1 MQSTY
6 PIFVSV
12 FYLFNG
18 IVQLLIAVKLH
29 RRFKEHSFATSIST
43 VILWIFAAIA
53 YPFLILKAE
62 GSMENHT
69 LHSFFWIVVFTPFA
83 IFCILFYQFILLSKK
98 PELRDSR
105 KPENL
110 EKKLAAHG
118 NEGQSYDFY
127 VDLKRKVLHLIPALL
142 IIGLYY
148 LGIMIKD
155 TSMSFYLIITVG
167 YAGIFAFAMLDLLRF
182 SWLFGTTKYYELLPS
197 KIFNTLTETMKP
209 RELVEFIKS
218 AAMILAMIPILF
230 FDFGVFVS
238 TALIS
243 TVGDG
248 CASVFG
254 KAWGKKNWPKN
265 SPKTIVGYIAGILA
279 SCSLTL
285 FSLLVFQPDYS
296 SIKIILLC
304 IASGVLF
311 FIVDISN
318 SKIDDNILNS
328 IVIGFILG
336 LLSIMLV

>member
-1 MQSTY
+1 MLNLY
-6 PIFVSV
+6 PILVSI
-12 FYLFNG
+12 FYILNG
-18 IVQLLIAVKLH
+18 FVQLSIAIKLH
-29 RRFKEHSFATSIST
+29 KRFKEHSFSTSIST
-43 VILWIFAAIA
+43 FILWIFAAIA
-53 YPFLILKAE
+53 YPFLILKAD
-62 GSMENHT
+62 GAIDDYSF
-69 LHSFFWIVVFTPFA
+69 HSFFWIAIFTPFA
-83 IFCILFYQFILLSKK
+83 IFCILFYQFILLKKK
-98 PELRDSR
+98 PELRETR
-105 KPENL
+105 KPESL
-110 EKKLAAHG
+110 EMKLASQG
-118 NEGQSYDFY
+118 NEGHAYDFF

-148 LGIMIKD
+148 FGILIKD
-155 TSMSFYLIITVG
+155 VSMSFYLIITVG

-182 SWLFGTTKYYELLPS
+182 SWLFGTTKYYELLPT

-254 KAWGKKNWPKN
+254 KAWGKKNWPKR

-279 SCSLTL
+279 SCSLTFL
-285 FSLLVFQPDYS
+285 SLLLFQPEYS
-296 SIKIILLC
+296 PIKIILLC
-304 IASGVLF
+304 FVSGVLF
-311 FIVDISN
+311 FLVDVSN

-328 IVIGFILG
+328 IVVGFALG
-336 LLSIMLV
+336 IFSIFL